1 MLIDFNRTEWPLRIS
16 FKTNMNVC
24 LHENKYL
31 NVQCARTVCK
41 CSVCCCMR
49 GAYRKLA
56 FASILFPVKQNP
68 LGKQKV
74 CFRKQ
79 NVKKVKKMTHY

>member
-1 MLIDFNRTEWPLRIS
+1 MRPCS
-16 FKTNMNVC
+16 MQM
-24 LHENKYL
+24 
-31 NVQCARTVCK
+31 QCVVA
-41 CSVCCCMR
+41 MR

-68 LGKQKV
+68 LGKRKV

-79 NVKKVKKMTHY
+79 KEKKSQENDTLLNSYKQQ